1 MDKGLKLVFTGIG
14 LIMIGFLLVFLSTIL
29 SIPSTAPSV
38 SSSNKTSGNVSGGIA
53 GCIVIFFIPICF
65 GTGSPGIVQW
75 LVIITL
81 VITILFLVVILLLAR
96 SFSSLIGASR

>member
-1 MDKGLKLVFTGIG
+1 MDKGLKLVFAGIG

-29 SIPSTAPSV
+29 SIPSTVPSAPSG
-38 SSSNKTSGNVSGGIA
+38 NKTSSNVSGGVA

-65 GTGSPGIVQW
+65 GAGSPGIIQW
-75 LVIITL
+75 LIIVTL
-81 VITILFLVVILLLAR
+81 VVTVLFLVIILLLAR